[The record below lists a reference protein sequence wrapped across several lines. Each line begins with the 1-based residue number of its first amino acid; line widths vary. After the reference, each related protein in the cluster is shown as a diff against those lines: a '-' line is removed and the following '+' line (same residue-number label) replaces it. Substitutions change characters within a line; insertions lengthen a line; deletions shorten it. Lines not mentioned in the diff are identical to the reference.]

1 MLARVSRLRVAP
13 ERVDAILE
21 QFRSET
27 LARFQAEEG
36 FCGVTVLV
44 DRTDGLVLGVTFW
57 ERSED
62 LEASEGVGAEA
73 RTRAATAGG
82 SADEPVREVY
92 EVALAVDVKPFMQAG
107 AG

>member
-1 MLARVSRLRVAP
+1 MLARVSRLRIAP
-13 ERVDAILE
+13 ERIDAILE

-44 DRTDGLVLGVTFW
+44 DRTDGALLGVTFW
-57 ERSED
+57 ERPED
-62 LEASEGVGAEA
+62 LAASEAVGEEA
-73 RTRAATAGG
+73 RARVASAGG
-82 SADEPVREVY
+82 AADDPVREVY